1 MEKNDHHLVL
11 GTLTDY
17 LTGALITDTHD
28 ERYLQSLSRM
38 LVEDK
43 GFSKS
48 DILRNHPLVVRAGDR
63 SAQIKVGF
71 QVRLGDKIAMV
82 IQYAPGSLVTRRL
95 SNLALSRALVPYQIP
110 LAVTTNGEDAE
121 IIDGYTGRVV
131 GQGFDRLPSRE
142 GLGDHILSLG
152 DRAFAK
158 LSLGVMEKA
167 HRIVHAC
174 QVDGACPCDSDVCIL

>member
-71 QVRLGDKIAMV
+71 QVRL
-82 IQYAPGSLVTRRL
+82 
-95 SNLALSRALVPYQIP
+95 
-110 LAVTTNGEDAE
+110 
-121 IIDGYTGRVV
+121 
-131 GQGFDRLPSRE
+131 
-142 GLGDHILSLG
+142 
-152 DRAFAK
+152 
-158 LSLGVMEKA
+158 
-167 HRIVHAC
+167 
-174 QVDGACPCDSDVCIL
+174 